1 MARISPL
8 VSLAADDLEQV
19 VRWEA
24 APSTPQQVALR
35 CRLVLAAASGKQDL
49 EIASIYDVNRHTAAL
64 WRQRVRAAGIGSLWE
79 IQPGRGRKPKYD
91 QEKRDALIA
100 ATLETKPKGMT
111 HWSCRTLAKA
121 QGVSHSTVNRLWQL
135 HNLKPHLSRTFKLSR
150 DSKFIEKLTDVV
162 GLYLNPPQKAIV
174 LCVDEKS
181 QIQALDR
188 TQPSLPLKKGRC
200 GTMTHD
206 YKRNGT
212 TTLFAALSML
222 DGKVIGQCQ
231 SRHRHQEFLKFLR
244 RLDREFPGDWELHL
258 VLDNYGTHKTP
269 EVQKWLKRHGR
280 FVLHFI
286 PTSSSWL
293 NLVERWFRELTQKAV
308 RRGGRL
314 SVHAQ
319 SWNRFNRGALN
330 PGADGKARNNM
341 YSHLRYARLV
351 LPAHLLEPSKQTGS
365 NPHQTARAECG
376 SLAGIFLA
384 SASRRNRSHMP
395 NCIAHEV
402 GTTGCL
408 RFWTTIAPLPRTS
421 PWRNPRTVQ

>member
-1 MARISPL
+1 MYVRMARSSPL
-8 VSLAADDLEQV
+8 VSLSADDLAQV
-19 VRWEA
+19 VRWEG

-49 EIASIYDVNRHTAAL
+49 EIASTYDVNRHTAAL

-162 GLYLNPPQKAIV
+162 GLYLKPP
-174 LCVDEKS
+174 
-181 QIQALDR
+181 
-188 TQPSLPLKKGRC
+188 KKGRC

-280 FVLHFI
+280 F
-286 PTSSSWL
+286 
-293 NLVERWFRELTQKAV
+293 
-308 RRGGRL
+308 
-314 SVHAQ
+314 
-319 SWNRFNRGALN
+319 
-330 PGADGKARNNM
+330 
-341 YSHLRYARLV
+341 
-351 LPAHLLEPSKQTGS
+351 
-365 NPHQTARAECG
+365 
-376 SLAGIFLA
+376 
-384 SASRRNRSHMP
+384 
-395 NCIAHEV
+395 
-402 GTTGCL
+402 
-408 RFWTTIAPLPRTS
+408 
-421 PWRNPRTVQ
+421 

>member
-1 MARISPL
+1 MYVCMARISPL
-8 VSLAADDLEQV
+8 VSLSADDLAQV

-35 CRLVLAAASGKQDL
+35 CRLVLAAASGRQDL
-49 EIASIYDVNRHTAAL
+49 EIASTYDVNRHTSAL

-79 IQPGRGRKPKYD
+79 IQPGRGRKPQYD

-150 DSKFIEKLTDVV
+150 DPKFIEKLTDVV
-162 GLYLNPPQKAIV
+162 GLYLNPPQKGIV

-188 TQPSLPLKKGRC
+188 TQPGLPLKKGRC

-212 TTLFAALSML
+212 ATLFAALQVL
-222 DGKVIGQCQ
+222 NGKVIGECHG
-231 SRHRHQEFLKFLR
+231 RHRHQEWRKFLR
-244 RLDREFPGDWELHL
+244 RLDAEFPPELKLHL
-258 VLDNYGTHKTP
+258 VMDNYGTHKEP
-269 EVQKWLKRHGR
+269 HVQAWLKKHPR
-280 FVLHFI
+280 FVCHFV

-293 NLVERWFRELTQKAV
+293 NLVERWFRELTEKAI
-308 RRGGRL
+308 RRGSFV
-314 SVHAQ
+314 SVPELNRAIEAFLQ
-319 SWNRFNRGALN
+319 AWNQN
-330 PGADGKARNNM
+330 PKPFIWSATVEEIIKKIDR
-341 YSHLRYARLV
+341 
-351 LPAHLLEPSKQTGS
+351 
-365 NPHQTARAECG
+365 ARAKMEQIKPG
-376 SLAGIFLA
+376 STQPAGKEKGL
-384 SASRRNRSHMP
+384 
-395 NCIAHEV
+395 
-402 GTTGCL
+402 L
-408 RFWTTIAPLPRTS
+408 L
-421 PWRNPRTVQ
+421 

>member
-1 MARISPL
+1 MYVRMARISPL
-8 VSLAADDLEQV
+8 VSLSVDDLAQV

-24 APSTPQQVALR
+24 VPSTPQQVALR

-49 EIASIYDVNRHTAAL
+49 EIASTYDVNRHTAAL

-79 IQPGRGRKPKYD
+79 IQPGRGRKPQYA

-150 DSKFIEKLTDVV
+150 DPKFIEKLTDVV
-162 GLYLNPPQKAIV
+162 GLYPNPPQKAIV

-212 TTLFAALSML
+212 MSAGTFRPRSFVA
-222 DGKVIGQCQ
+222 
-231 SRHRHQEFLKFLR
+231 
-244 RLDREFPGDWELHL
+244 EL
-258 VLDNYGTHKTP
+258 
-269 EVQKWLKRHGR
+269 ER
-280 FVLHFI
+280 FSL
-286 PTSSSWL
+286 
-293 NLVERWFRELTQKAV
+293 
-308 RRGGRL
+308 
-314 SVHAQ
+314 
-319 SWNRFNRGALN
+319 
-330 PGADGKARNNM
+330 
-341 YSHLRYARLV
+341 
-351 LPAHLLEPSKQTGS
+351 LLESFVSTG
-365 NPHQTARAECG
+365 
-376 SLAGIFLA
+376 
-384 SASRRNRSHMP
+384 
-395 NCIAHEV
+395 AH
-402 GTTGCL
+402 
-408 RFWTTIAPLPRTS
+408 
-421 PWRNPRTVQ
+421 

>member
-1 MARISPL
+1 MCVRMARISPL

-100 ATLETKPKGMT
+100 ATLETKPNGMT
-111 HWSCRTLAKA
+111 HWSCRTLPKD

-162 GLYLNPPQKAIV
+162 GLYLNPPERAIV

-181 QIQALDR
+181 QIQALQR
-188 TQPSLPLKKGRC
+188 TQPGLPLKKGRC
-200 GTMTHD
+200 GTLTHD
-206 YKRNGT
+206 YTRHGT
-212 TTLFAALSML
+212 TTLFAALDVL
-222 DGKVIGQCQ
+222 EGKVIGQCLP
-231 SRHRHQEFLKFLR
+231 RHRHQEFLKFLR
-244 RLDREFPGDWELHL
+244 TLDREFPAELQLHL
-258 VLDNYGTHKTP
+258 IVDNYQTHKHAN
-269 EVQKWLKRHGR
+269 VNKWLAKHPR
-280 FVLHFI
+280 FHLHFT

-293 NLVERWFRELTQKAV
+293 NLV
-308 RRGGRL
+308 
-314 SVHAQ
+314 
-319 SWNRFNRGALN
+319 
-330 PGADGKARNNM
+330 
-341 YSHLRYARLV
+341 
-351 LPAHLLEPSKQTGS
+351 
-365 NPHQTARAECG
+365 
-376 SLAGIFLA
+376 
-384 SASRRNRSHMP
+384 
-395 NCIAHEV
+395 
-402 GTTGCL
+402 
-408 RFWTTIAPLPRTS
+408 
-421 PWRNPRTVQ
+421 